1 MKLDTNGGPGVA
13 RTRDPLLRRQMLYPS
28 ELRALDHILAE
39 DDCPSQ
45 NVLKKSSLAGRRDR
59 CAWDKFYSLALM
71 PVRAFKESR
80 RALAAADAHGYYA
93 ITAFA
98 AG

>member
-1 MKLDTNGGPGVA
+1 MVRSVAGPAWLEHATLCFEG
-13 RTRDPLLRRQMLYPS
+13 RCSIHLSYGPW
-28 ELRALDHILAE
+28 DHILAE